1 MSLFPDITPLVN
13 KINEFTTNQKQTQAQ
28 IIALL
33 THISQQLTHIQT
45 LLNQPNYA

>member
-13 KINEFTTNQKQTQAQ
+13 KINEFTTHQKHTQAQ

-33 THISQQLTHIQT
+33 TQISQQIEQINQT
-45 LLNQPNYA
+45 LKTQSYA